1 MKKLTIIPLILL
13 LFLCLCCD
21 TKQKGPTHLEVG
33 RSTLIDKGN
42 AVEAINNYL
51 IEAEKREEDKSE
63 PRALLVI
70 AYSHALASG
79 VTKGQKFESEY
90 EREKKKRIA
99 ALNDSEMDKIIEALS
114 KRSEIQ
120 QNGFQVLVEKG
131 AEAAPIII
139 KHLAANTYP
148 DIQNHLINSL
158 IKMKS
163 KAVDPILDSIA
174 DASTPTAT
182 KMKLIRVLGEIG
194 DKTAIE
200 RLKSIDLTNMS
211 DALKMEFY
219 TTLYRLGDSSY
230 KSQILAGLTSDT
242 VEVRRAAAKA
252 MSNLKNVNTSSLINA
267 LKDDDQQVVKES
279 VKALSVHKTKNA
291 VQPLINV
298 LMINVLKNGAKD
310 DDNEELQSIKQ
321 EVLDTLLTY
330 VHAGGEL
337 KKGIAK
343 NVTYLLINKDVSSD
357 NVRLR
362 IVKFL
367 GDSAVT
373 KSLKALK
380 VTEEDIYNKL
390 YNYSQQEKSDFV
402 KGALLELLN
411 DIK

>member
-51 IEAEKREEDKSE
+51 IEAEKREADKAE

-90 EREKKKRIA
+90 ERQKKQRIA
-99 ALNDSEMDKIIEALS
+99 ALNNAEMDKMVEALN

-120 QNGFQVLVEKG
+120 QNGFQALVAKG
-131 AEAAPIII
+131 ADAAPIII

-148 DIQNHLINSL
+148 DIQNHLISTL

-163 KAVDPILDSIA
+163 KAVDPILDSIT
-174 DASTPTAT
+174 DASTPPAT

-200 RLKSIDLTNMS
+200 RLKAIDLTNMS

-230 KSQILAGLTSDT
+230 KSQILTGLTSNK
-242 VEVRRAAAKA
+242 VEVRRAASKA
-252 MSNLKNVNTSSLINA
+252 MSNLKNINTSSLINA
-267 LKDDDQQVVKES
+267 LKDDDQQVVKEI
-279 VKALSVHKTKNA
+279 VKSLSIHKTKNA

-298 LMINVLKNGAKD
+298 LKNGDKD

-337 KKGIAK
+337 KRGIAK

-367 GDSAVT
+367 GDPAVA

-380 VTEEDIYNKL
+380 VIEEDIYNRL
-390 YNYSQQEKSDFV
+390 YDYSQQEESDFV

>member
-13 LFLCLCCD
+13 LFLCLGCD

-90 EREKKKRIA
+90 ERQKKKRIA
-99 ALNDSEMDKIIEALS
+99 ALNDTEMDKMIEALS
-114 KRSEIQ
+114 KRSQVQ
-120 QNGFQVLVEKG
+120 QNGFQALVEKG
-131 AEAAPIII
+131 TDAANVII
-139 KHLAANTYP
+139 KHLIESTYP
-148 DIQNHLINSL
+148 QIEDHLTTSL
-158 IKMKS
+158 KKMKS
-163 KAVDPILDSIA
+163 KAVDPILNSIA

-182 KMKLIRVLGEIG
+182 KMKLFRVLGEIG

-211 DALKMEFY
+211 EALKMEFY

-230 KSQILAGLTSDT
+230 KSQILAGLTSNK

-267 LKDDDQQVVKES
+267 LKDDDQQVVKEI
-279 VKALSVHKTKNA
+279 VKSLSIHKTKNA

-298 LMINVLKNGAKD
+298 LKNGDKD

-343 NVTYLLINKDVSSD
+343 NVTYLLVNKDISSD

-380 VTEEDIYNKL
+380 VTEEDIYNRL
-390 YNYSQQEKSDFV
+390 YNYSQQEESDFV

>member
-13 LFLCLCCD
+13 LFLCIGCD
-21 TKQKGPTHLEVG
+21 RKQKGPTHLEVG

-51 IEAEKREEDKSE
+51 LEAEKREEDKSE

-79 VTKGQKFESEY
+79 VTRGQKFESEY
-90 EREKKKRIA
+90 ERQKKQRID
-99 ALNDSEMDKIIEALS
+99 ALNEVEMDKMLEALS
-114 KRSEIQ
+114 KRSQVQ
-120 QNGFQVLVEKG
+120 QNGFQALVEKG
-131 AEAAPIII
+131 SDAANVII
-139 KHLAANTYP
+139 KHLIASTYP
-148 DIQNHLINSL
+148 QIENNLTTSL

-163 KAVDPILDSIA
+163 KAVEPILDSIT

-194 DKTAIE
+194 DKEAIE
-200 RLKSIDLTNMS
+200 RLKSIDMTNLP
-211 DALKMEFY
+211 AAVKMELY
-219 TTLYRLGDSSY
+219 TTLYRLGSTTY
-230 KSQILAGLTSDT
+230 KTQILAGLTSNE

-252 MSNLKNVNTSSLINA
+252 MSNVKNVNTSSLINA
-267 LKDDDQQVVKES
+267 LKDDDQQVVKEI
-279 VKALSVHKTKNA
+279 VKALSIHKTKNA

-298 LMINVLKNGAKD
+298 LKNGDKD
-310 DDNEELQSIKQ
+310 NNDELQSIKQ

-330 VHAGGEL
+330 AQTGGEL
-337 KKGIAK
+337 KRGIAK

-367 GDSAVT
+367 GDPAVA

-390 YNYSQQEKSDFV
+390 YNYSQQEESDFV

>member
-1 MKKLTIIPLILL
+1 MKKFTIIPLILL
-13 LFLCLCCD
+13 LVISLSCD
-21 TKQKGPTHLEVG
+21 RKQKGPTHLEVG

-51 IEAEKREEDKSE
+51 IEAEKREEDKAE

-79 VTKGQKFESEY
+79 VTKGQMFESEFV
-90 EREKKKRIA
+90 REKKKRIA
-99 ALNDSEMDKIIEALS
+99 ALNDAEMDKMIEALS
-114 KRSEIQ
+114 KRSQVQ
-120 QNGFQVLVEKG
+120 QNGFQALVEKG
-131 AEAAPIII
+131 TDAANVII
-139 KHLAANTYP
+139 KHLIASTYP
-148 DIQNHLINSL
+148 QTENNLTTSL

-163 KAVDPILDSIA
+163 NAVVPILDSIA

-194 DKTAIE
+194 DKTSIE
-200 RLKSIDLTNMS
+200 RLKAIDLTNMS

-230 KSQILAGLTSDT
+230 KSQILTGLTSNN

-252 MSNLKNVNTSSLINA
+252 MSNLKNVNTSSLIKA
-267 LKDDDQQVVKES
+267 LKDEDQQVVKEI
-279 VKALSVHKTKNA
+279 VKALSVHKRKDA
-291 VQPLINV
+291 VEPLINV
-298 LMINVLKNGAKD
+298 MKSP
-310 DDNEELQSIKQ
+310 DNDNSDEQQSIKQ
-321 EVLDTLLTY
+321 EVLNTLLTY

-337 KKGIAK
+337 KRGIAK
-343 NVTYLLINKDVSSD
+343 NVTYLLVNKEVSSD

-367 GDSAVT
+367 GDPAVA
-373 KSLKALK
+373 KALKALK
-380 VTEEDIYNKL
+380 VTEENIYNKL
-390 YNYSQQEKSDFV
+390 YNYSQQEESDFV

>member
-1 MKKLTIIPLILL
+1 MNKLTIIPLILL
-13 LFLCLCCD
+13 LFLCIGCD

-79 VTKGQKFESEY
+79 VTRGQKFESEY
-90 EREKKKRIA
+90 ERQKKQRID
-99 ALNDSEMDKIIEALS
+99 ALNEVEMDKMLEALN
-114 KRSEIQ
+114 KRSQVQ
-120 QNGFQVLVEKG
+120 QNGFQALVEKG
-131 AEAAPIII
+131 PDAANVII
-139 KHLAANTYP
+139 KHLNESTYP
-148 DIQNHLINSL
+148 QIENNLTTSL

-163 KAVDPILDSIA
+163 KAVEPILDSIT

-194 DKTAIE
+194 DKEAIQ
-200 RLKSIDLTNMS
+200 RLKSIDMTNLP
-211 DALKMEFY
+211 AAIKMELY
-219 TTLYRLGDSSY
+219 TTLYRLGSTTY
-230 KSQILAGLTSDT
+230 KTQILAGLTSNE

-252 MSNLKNVNTSSLINA
+252 MSNVKNVNTSSLINA
-267 LKDDDQQVVKES
+267 LKDDDQQVVKEI
-279 VKALSVHKTKNA
+279 VKALSIHKTKNA

-298 LMINVLKNGAKD
+298 LKNGDKD
-310 DDNEELQSIKQ
+310 EDNDELQSIKQ

-337 KKGIAK
+337 KRGIAK

-362 IVKFL
+362 IVKFM
-367 GDSAVT
+367 GDPAVA

-380 VTEEDIYNKL
+380 VTEEDIYNRL
-390 YNYSQQEKSDFV
+390 YNYSQQEESDFV

>member
-51 IEAEKREEDKSE
+51 IEAEKRETDKAE

-90 EREKKKRIA
+90 ERQKKQRIA
-99 ALNDSEMDKIIEALS
+99 ALNSAEMDKMVEALS

-120 QNGFQVLVEKG
+120 QNGFQALVDKG
-131 AEAAPIII
+131 AGAAPIII

-148 DIQNHLINSL
+148 DIQNHLISTL
-158 IKMKS
+158 IQMKS
-163 KAVDPILDSIA
+163 KAVDPILDSIT
-174 DASTPTAT
+174 DASTPPAT

-200 RLKSIDLTNMS
+200 RLKSIDLTDMS

-230 KSQILAGLTSDT
+230 KSQILAGLTSNK

-267 LKDDDQQVVKES
+267 LKDDDQQVVKEI
-279 VKALSVHKTKNA
+279 VKSLSIHKTKNA

-298 LMINVLKNGAKD
+298 LKNGDKD

-337 KKGIAK
+337 KRGIAK
-343 NVTYLLINKDVSSD
+343 NVTYLLINKGVSSD

-367 GDSAVT
+367 GDPAVA
-373 KSLKALK
+373 KALKALK
-380 VTEEDIYNKL
+380 VTEEDIYNRL
-390 YNYSQQEKSDFV
+390 YDYSQQEESDFV

>member
-13 LFLCLCCD
+13 LFLCLSCD

-90 EREKKKRIA
+90 QRQKKKRIA
-99 ALNDSEMDKIIEALS
+99 ALNEAEMDKMIEALS
-114 KRSEIQ
+114 KRSQVQ
-120 QNGFQVLVEKG
+120 QNGFQALVEKG
-131 AEAAPIII
+131 TDAANVII
-139 KHLAANTYP
+139 KHLAENTYP
-148 DIQNHLINSL
+148 QIEKHLTNSL
-158 IKMKS
+158 IKIKS
-163 KAVDPILDSIA
+163 KAVDPILDSLA
-174 DASTPTAT
+174 NASTPNAT
-182 KMKLIRVLGEIG
+182 KMKLFRALGEIG

-200 RLKSIDLTNMS
+200 RLKSIDLTNLP
-211 DALKMEFY
+211 AAVKMEFY

-230 KSQILAGLTSDT
+230 KSHILAGLTSKE

-267 LKDDDQQVVKES
+267 LKDDDQQVVKDIAKS
-279 VKALSVHKTKNA
+279 LSIHKAKNA

-298 LMINVLKNGAKD
+298 LKNGDKD
-310 DDNEELQSIKQ
+310 DDNEEIQSTKQ

-337 KKGIAK
+337 KRGIAK

-367 GDSAVT
+367 GDPAVT
-373 KSLKALK
+373 KPLKALK
-380 VTEEDIYNKL
+380 VTEEDIYNRL
-390 YNYSQQEKSDFV
+390 YNYSQQEESDFV